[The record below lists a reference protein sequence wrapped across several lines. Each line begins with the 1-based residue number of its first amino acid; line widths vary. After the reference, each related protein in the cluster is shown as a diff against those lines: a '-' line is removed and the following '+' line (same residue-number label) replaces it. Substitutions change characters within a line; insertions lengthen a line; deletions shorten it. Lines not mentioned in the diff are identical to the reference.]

1 MKKLMTAAG
10 ALALGVCS
18 FSAHAALFGYYLSF
32 TGGSPATA
40 IAASGNTSVALTN
53 LTAADLV
60 GIDVLWILNG
70 SNGAPDG
77 NVTGNTAAI
86 TAFVNAGGVL
96 SFHDRNVNNG
106 LSASTYVP
114 GAGGTTFVRNLA
126 SDLDVQAN
134 NTVTNGPAGVITNS
148 TLDGG
153 NLSSHGYGL
162 LSTLPAGAVEVLS
175 EGTNTDFAVDFYYSF
190 GAGDVYYSGIPLDF
204 YLGGNGNNPPGDD
217 MRNIYAVNE
226 ATFQSQLFAGNH
238 IPEPGSLLLVAV
250 AGLMLLQGRRA
261 TLRR

>member
-70 SNGAPDG
+70 NNGAPDG

-86 TAFVNAGGVL
+86 SAFVNAGGVL
-96 SFHDRNVNNG
+96 SFHDRNVDQG
-106 LSASTYVP
+106 LSAATYVP
-114 GAGGTTFVRNLA
+114 GAGGVTFVSSFA
-126 SDLDVQAN
+126 SDLDVQAV
-134 NTVTNGPAGVITNS
+134 NTVTAGINNT

-153 NLSSHGYGL
+153 NSSSHGYGV

-175 EGTNTDFAVDFYYSF
+175 EGADTDRAVDFYYGF

-204 YLGGNGNNPPGDD
+204 YLGGNGTNPPADD
-217 MRNIYAVNE
+217 FRNIYAVNE
-226 ATFQSQLFAGNH
+226 ARFQGQLFAGNH